1 MLRKR
6 CVAGLV
12 AAQRPAHC
20 HAAYQR
26 YFGIHRRVPYCIR
39 AVGGCVAEFGCDIRH
54 QDFNIDTHP
63 NTDADSDAN
72 PGSNSDS
79 DADSDPSTRAGADS
93 DANSDTD
100 TDTDSN
106 TNAGTDS
113 DSNYGTDASAFSVD
127 AACTW
132 N

>member
-39 AVGGCVAEFGCDIRH
+39 AVGGRVAELGCDIRH
-54 QDFNIDTHP
+54 QDFNIDTHS
-63 NTDADSDAN
+63 NADSDSDAN
-72 PGSNSDS
+72 PGSN
-79 DADSDPSTRAGADS
+79 ADSDPSTRADS
-93 DANSDTD
+93 DANSDSDSDSDSD
-100 TDTDSN
+100 TDSNSN